1 MESEIDAWVPS
12 ADQKNY
18 KLYYGEVNE
27 VLEVN
32 INHPP
37 RMMEYHRRRLMSDFE
52 SINANEILLV
62 LTIPHTLELKRRNID
77 KVFIRLKN
85 VLTNFLRNLTRNTYD
100 IYHLDNEIFVVR
112 LYTGRRKNKIER
124 WVSDIIS
131 ILEKDIRKL
140 VGFNFG
146 FSIITSFKTDEE
158 NVIDLIYNLA
168 EYSLESKEIVYFD
181 KSTESK
187 ITRKF
192 LIKDSIEQAIYNREI
207 DIALQPLVDS
217 KNRQV
222 SSYEALARWNHPVL
236 GNILPS
242 EFISV
247 AERRGLIDDLG
258 VLVLEKCCEFL
269 ISLSCEQRN
278 EMRVNINVSVLQL
291 QNDGFIVDIGSILN
305 EYELSPRLITLE
317 ITESYLLDC
326 SCTMIK
332 CLNDLKKQGFGISLD
347 DVGSGLTSITSL
359 FRLPLTQIKFSRDL
373 VNEAIRSSACF
384 ELISLLCRY
393 SKNKGVETVAE
404 GIEHDD
410 TIENLLFTG
419 IDTLQGFAIS
429 RPLSPEFILKNIN

>member
-146 FSIITSFKTDEE
+146 FF
-158 NVIDLIYNLA
+158 YN
-168 EYSLESKEIVYFD
+168 Y
-181 KSTESK
+181 
-187 ITRKF
+187 KF
-192 LIKDSIEQAIYNREI
+192 
-207 DIALQPLVDS
+207 
-217 KNRQV
+217 
-222 SSYEALARWNHPVL
+222 
-236 GNILPS
+236 
-242 EFISV
+242 
-247 AERRGLIDDLG
+247 
-258 VLVLEKCCEFL
+258 
-269 ISLSCEQRN
+269 
-278 EMRVNINVSVLQL
+278 
-291 QNDGFIVDIGSILN
+291 
-305 EYELSPRLITLE
+305 
-317 ITESYLLDC
+317 
-326 SCTMIK
+326 
-332 CLNDLKKQGFGISLD
+332 
-347 DVGSGLTSITSL
+347 
-359 FRLPLTQIKFSRDL
+359 
-373 VNEAIRSSACF
+373 
-384 ELISLLCRY
+384 
-393 SKNKGVETVAE
+393 
-404 GIEHDD
+404 
-410 TIENLLFTG
+410 
-419 IDTLQGFAIS
+419 
-429 RPLSPEFILKNIN
+429 